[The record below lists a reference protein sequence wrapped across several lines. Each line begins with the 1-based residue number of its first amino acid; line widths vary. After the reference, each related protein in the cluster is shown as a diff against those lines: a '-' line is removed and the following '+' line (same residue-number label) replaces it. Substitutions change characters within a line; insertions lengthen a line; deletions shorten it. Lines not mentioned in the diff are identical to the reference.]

1 MQKAIYKYIA
11 SLLKYWRKGE
21 KRMIRLVVSDIDG
34 TLIHTT
40 DGPVPAAVF
49 EQISRLRAKGIIFAP
64 ASGRQYRSLR
74 RLFAPLAGELHYI
87 CENGAVVFGP
97 GSPGAV
103 LSKVVMEHGEAMALA
118 RKIVATPDCE
128 LFMSDTNTSY
138 LCPKG
143 PEIVT
148 LMRDRV
154 RNNVVLLERPEDV
167 PEAVVKVSAY
177 RPGAAKT
184 LIPVLTPHFGEVFN
198 AAIAGDGWLD
208 FTLADKGLGL
218 RRLCA
223 ALGIDTQDVMA
234 FGDNYN
240 DLPMLA
246 AAGHPY
252 IMSTASPELLP
263 RVENK
268 CRDVAEVLAAL

>member
-1 MQKAIYKYIA
+1 MRGGRRCVTIFAAQRAEKHPAPA
-11 SLLKYWRKGE
+11 DTGRKGE
-21 KRMIRLVVSDIDG
+21 NAMIRMVCSDLDG
-34 TLIHTT
+34 TLLQYGKQWLEGEIF
-40 DGPVPAAVF
+40 DQIRALAAH
-49 EQISRLRAKGIIFAP
+49 GIRFCP

-118 RKIVATPDCE
+118 RKIVETPDCE
-128 LFMSDTNTSY
+128 LFMSGTNTSY

-167 PEAVVKVSAY
+167 PEAVVKVSA
-177 RPGAAKT
+177 
-184 LIPVLTPHFGEVFN
+184 
-198 AAIAGDGWLD
+198 
-208 FTLADKGLGL
+208 
-218 RRLCA
+218 
-223 ALGIDTQDVMA
+223 
-234 FGDNYN
+234 
-240 DLPMLA
+240 
-246 AAGHPY
+246 
-252 IMSTASPELLP
+252 
-263 RVENK
+263 
-268 CRDVAEVLAAL
+268 

>member
-1 MQKAIYKYIA
+1 
-11 SLLKYWRKGE
+11 
-21 KRMIRLVVSDIDG
+21 MIRLVVSDIDG

-118 RKIVATPDCE
+118 RKIVETPDCE
-128 LFMSDTNTSY
+128 LFMSGTNTSY

-154 RNNVVLLERPEDV
+154 RNNVVLLERPETPPAQRSRGGHHPWQFAPGCMLSRAV
-167 PEAVVKVSAY
+167 TVIRWGFPSETREVERAPVEA
-177 RPGAAKT
+177 
-184 LIPVLTPHFGEVFN
+184 L
-198 AAIAGDGWLD
+198 
-208 FTLADKGLGL
+208 
-218 RRLCA
+218 
-223 ALGIDTQDVMA
+223 
-234 FGDNYN
+234 
-240 DLPMLA
+240 
-246 AAGHPY
+246 
-252 IMSTASPELLP
+252 
-263 RVENK
+263 
-268 CRDVAEVLAAL
+268 

>member
-118 RKIVATPDCE
+118 RKIVETPDCE
-128 LFMSDTNTSY
+128 LFMSGTNTSY
-138 LCPKG
+138 LGPKG

-154 RNNVVLLERPEDV
+154 RNNVVLLKRPEDV
-167 PEAVVKVSAY
+167 PEAVVKVSPTA
-177 RPGAAKT
+177 PA
-184 LIPVLTPHFGEVFN
+184 
-198 AAIAGDGWLD
+198 
-208 FTLADKGLGL
+208 
-218 RRLCA
+218 RR
-223 ALGIDTQDVMA
+223 
-234 FGDNYN
+234 
-240 DLPMLA
+240 
-246 AAGHPY
+246 
-252 IMSTASPELLP
+252 
-263 RVENK
+263 R
-268 CRDVAEVLAAL
+268 R

>member
-1 MQKAIYKYIA
+1 MVRLIA
-11 SLLKYWRKGE
+11 
-21 KRMIRLVVSDIDG
+21 SDIDG
-34 TLIHTT
+34 TLLRNYAPEI
-40 DGPVPAAVF
+40 DGEIF
-49 EQISRLRAKGIIFAP
+49 RQIRRLAGLGMRFCP
-64 ASGRQYRSLR
+64 TSGRQHTSLR
-74 RLFAPLAGELHYI
+74 RLFAPVADELYYI
-87 CENGAVVFGP
+87 CENGAVIFGP
-97 GSPGAV
+97 GNPGAV
-103 LSKVVMEHGEAMALA
+103 LGKVEMDRTLAMELCHDILDIPGCEIQISGED
-118 RKIVATPDCE
+118 R
-128 LFMSDTNTSY
+128 SY

-143 PEIVT
+143 EEIVT

-154 RNNVVLLERPEDV
+154 KNNVVLLKRPEDV

-177 RPGAAKT
+177 RPGAAET

-223 ALGIDTQDVMA
+223 ALGVGLGEVMA

-240 DLPMLA
+240 DLPMLR

-263 RVENK
+263 LVENR
-268 CRDVAEVLAAL
+268 CDNVAEVLAAL

>member
-1 MQKAIYKYIA
+1 
-11 SLLKYWRKGE
+11 
-21 KRMIRLVVSDIDG
+21 MIRLVVSDIDG

-40 DGPVPAAVF
+40 EGRIPDAVF
-49 EQISRLRAKGIIFAP
+49 EQISRLRERGILFVP

-74 RLFAPLAGELHYI
+74 RLFERVAGELYYI
-87 CENGAVVFGP
+87 CENGAVVFAPGEPGP
-97 GSPGAV
+97 V

-128 LFMSDTNTSY
+128 LFMSGTNTSY

-143 PEIVT
+143 EEIVT

-154 RNNVVLLERPEDV
+154 KNNVVLLKRPEDV

-177 RPGAAKT
+177 RPGAAET

-223 ALGIDTQDVMA
+223 ALGVGLGEVMA

-240 DLPMLA
+240 DLPMLR

-263 RVENK
+263 LVENR
-268 CRDVAEVLAAL
+268 CDNVAEVLAAL